1 MKTLKPL
8 SLSQENKKKM
18 IVHRYFSTRAN
29 IKYSLFIYDQRAW
42 ILIVT
47 INTTPL
53 KFDLFPF
60 TLFKQNLLWKQSH

>member
-18 IVHRYFSTRAN
+18 IVHRYFCTRAN

-47 INTTPL
+47 IYTTPL

-60 TLFKQNLLWKQSH
+60 TLFKQNLMWKQSH